1 MADYLEILD
10 ESGNPAGYVNSLRV
24 EVIEP
29 DEKPNR
35 FRVLL
40 RNGKRYLVSNASRSL
55 LSVLMNG
62 NCPEITVEEF
72 ERLPRRR
79 R

>member
-10 ESGNPAGYVNSLRV
+10 ESGNPAGFVNSLRV

-40 RNGKRYLVSNASRSL
+40 RNGKRYIVSNASRSL
-55 LSVLMNG
+55 KSVLLWENI
-62 NCPEITVEEF
+62 PEITTEELSQV
-72 ERLPRRR
+72 RGRR
-79 R
+79 

>member
-1 MADYLEILD
+1 MADCLPILD
-10 ESGNPAGYVNSLRV
+10 ELGNPTGEFVNTLRI

-40 RNGKRYLVSNASRSL
+40 RNGKKYLVSNASRSL
-55 LSVLMNG
+55 KSVLLWS
-62 NCPEITVEEF
+62 NCPEISTEEL
-72 ERLPRRR
+72 ERTRGRR
-79 R
+79 